1 MNAGIV
7 SLLCGV
13 AFITAYLL
21 YGRFL
26 GRKIFA
32 LNESARTPAHEM
44 RDGIDH
50 VPTHPAILFGHHFA
64 SIAGLGPI
72 IGPAIAAVWG
82 WLPALLWIM
91 LGTIFVGAVHDM
103 SVLATSI
110 RNGARSIGDI
120 AVQVIGRRAR
130 LLFLAFIFFALSLA
144 MGVFVLQI
152 SKLFAPPPPGEWSV
166 PEAVF
171 PSAALIVLAIA
182 FGTLRYIYGFNLTAL
197 TLIGFVLM
205 IFCVIIGTYMPITI
219 ILGIGMTPSLW
230 SYLLLAYAYVASLLP
245 VWLLLQP
252 RDYLN
257 SYLLYLGM
265 ALLLIGIVIW
275 RPQIA
280 APAIN
285 YNVPDPRP
293 IFPLLFITV
302 ACGAVSGFHSL
313 VSSGTTAKQLD
324 RETHAIPIAYGG
336 MLTEGML
343 AILVLM
349 ACVAGFGAY
358 EEWLKHYASHKQAGN
373 MGLLNF
379 IAGASNV
386 LSHLGIPQDG
396 GRVLIATV
404 AVSFALTTLDTA
416 TRLLR
421 YNIEEIAQSLHLIP
435 LSNRYVSSLV
445 AVAAIGFFA
454 LLRVGGKP
462 VGLLLWQ
469 LFGASN
475 QLLAALALLTVTLYL
490 YQLGRQTIFT
500 LLPMMFMCAI
510 TIAALT
516 ESLFAFVREGN
527 IPLLVVDLC
536 LLILAAWLIIEALIS
551 AVSIRAALK
560 TTKLNANSSR

>member
-1 MNAGIV
+1 MNAGTV
-7 SLLCGV
+7 SLLCAV
-13 AFITAYLL
+13 AFLAAYII

-26 GRKIFA
+26 GRKVFSLREDTA
-32 LNESARTPAHEM
+32 TPAHELN
-44 RDGIDH
+44 DGVDY
-50 VPTHPAILFGHHFA
+50 VPTPPAILFGHHFA

-72 IGPAIAAVWG
+72 IGPAIAAIWG
-82 WLPALLWIM
+82 WLPALLWIIF
-91 LGTIFVGAVHDM
+91 GTIFVGAVHDM
-103 SVLATSI
+103 SVLSTSI
-110 RNGARSIGDI
+110 RHGARSIGDI
-120 AVQVIGRRAR
+120 AVQVIGKRAR

-152 SKLFAPPPPGEWSV
+152 SKLFAPPLPNEWSV

-171 PSAALIVLAIA
+171 PSIALIALAVA
-182 FGTLRYIYGFNLTAL
+182 FGTLRNIYGINLTML
-197 TLIGFVLM
+197 TCIGFLLM
-205 IFCVIIGTYMPITI
+205 MLCVIVGTQMPITE
-219 ILGIGMTPSLW
+219 ILGFKMTPELW
-230 SYLLLAYAYVASLLP
+230 SYALLAYAYVASLLP

-265 ALLLIGIVIW
+265 TLLFVGIVLW

-285 YNVPDPRP
+285 QNVPDPKP
-293 IFPLLFITV
+293 LFPLLFITV

-324 RETHAIPIAYGG
+324 KETHAIPVAYGG

-343 AILVLM
+343 AVLVLM

-358 EEWLKHYASHKQAGN
+358 EEWVKHYTSHKQAGN
-373 MGLLNF
+373 SGLLNF
-379 IAGASNV
+379 ISGASNV
-386 LSHLGIPQDG
+386 LLHVGIPVG
-396 GRVLIATV
+396 AGKVLIATV

-421 YNIEEIAQSLHLIP
+421 YNIEEIAQSLHITP
-435 LSNRYVSSLV
+435 LTNRYISSLV

-462 VGLLLWQ
+462 VGLVLWQ

-490 YQLGRQTIFT
+490 RRLGRQTVFT
-500 LLPMMFMCAI
+500 LLPMVFMCAV
-510 TIAALT
+510 TISALVT
-516 ESLFAFVREGN
+516 SLFTFISERN
-527 IPLLVVDLC
+527 IPLLIVDAC
-536 LLILAAWLIIEALIS
+536 LLVLAGWLIVEAIIS
-551 AVSIRAALK
+551 AVVTSTTLK
-560 TTKLNANSSR
+560 PTCGGKNSSQ

>member
-1 MNAGIV
+1 MDGGTV
-7 SLLCGV
+7 SLVCMA
-13 AFITAYLL
+13 AFIVAYAL

-26 GRKIFA
+26 GRKVFS
-32 LNESARTPAHEM
+32 LRDDVTTPAHVLY
-44 RDGIDH
+44 DGIDY
-50 VPTHPAILFGHHFA
+50 VPAHPMILYGHHFA

-72 IGPAIAAVWG
+72 IGPAIAAIWG
-82 WLPALLWIM
+82 WLPALLWIVF
-91 LGTIFVGAVHDM
+91 GTIFVGAVHDL
-103 SVLATSI
+103 SVLSTSI
-110 RNGARSIGDI
+110 RHGAHSIGDI
-120 AVQVIGRRAR
+120 AVRVIGKRAR

-166 PEAVF
+166 PEAVL
-171 PSAALIVLAIA
+171 PSVALIALAVA
-182 FGTLRYIYGFNLTAL
+182 FGILRFRYGFNLTAL
-197 TLIGFVLM
+197 TCVGFVLM
-205 IFCVIIGTYMPITI
+205 MLCVIIGTKTPITS
-219 ILGIGMTPSLW
+219 ILGLEMTPEAW
-230 SYLLLAYAYVASLLP
+230 SYLLLAYAYLASLLP

-265 ALLLIGIVIW
+265 LLLIVGVVLW
-275 RPQIA
+275 RPQIV

-285 YNVPDPRP
+285 RSVPDLRP
-293 IFPLLFITV
+293 IFPVLFITV

-324 RETHAIPIAYGG
+324 KETHAIPIAYGG

-343 AILVLM
+343 AVLVLM

-358 EEWLKHYASHKQAGN
+358 DEWLKHYSSHKQASD

-379 IAGASNV
+379 IAAASNV
-386 LSHLGIPQDG
+386 LSHVGIPTHG

-421 YNIEEIAQSLHLIP
+421 YNVEELAQSLHITP
-435 LSNRYVSSLV
+435 LTNRYISSLV

-454 LLRVGGKP
+454 LLRFGGKP
-462 VGLLLWQ
+462 VGFVLWQ

-490 YQLGRQTIFT
+490 RQLGKQTIFT
-500 LLPMMFMCAI
+500 LLPMLFMCAV
-510 TIAALT
+510 TVSALVAN
-516 ESLFAFVREGN
+516 LLAFIREGN
-527 IPLLVVDLC
+527 IPLLITDAC
-536 LLILAAWLIIEALIS
+536 LLILAGWLIAEALIS
-551 AVSIRAALK
+551 IVTMGVALR
-560 TTKLNANSSR
+560 TTQRNGNSS